1 MRDQWRPPQSCSE
14 RTGVAANPGRARSPF
29 VHCNSL
35 EPLFCCGDATNGLE
49 RDVELADRRWS
60 QCLLLRDDARWRRSR
75 GWIAMAASVLKRRAL
90 ILACSALLRAPYF
103 KGWGEQIAELL
114 VDEQPLRQLVQECAK
129 DAKVRAI
136 MTDPRVPRQVKT
148 MLTCLRIVQARVP
161 GTDGYTRVCCNPRP
175 PTPPADQVESQT
187 SALHT
192 GRRFPTIPLH
202 TANVLEEF
210 FPALRALQSKGRL
223 LRG

>member
-1 MRDQWRPPQSCSE
+1 MYVGDGGLRDLWRPPQSCSE
-14 RTGVAANPGRARSPF
+14 RTGVAVDSGRTRAPF

-161 GTDGYTRVCCNPRP
+161 GTDGYTRVRC
-175 PTPPADQVESQT
+175 TPPPPGSSAIADSPASRGAPVPSHFIT
-187 SALHT
+187 YCKYSR
-192 GRRFPTIPLH
+192 GMFPC
-202 TANVLEEF
+202 A
-210 FPALRALQSKGRL
+210 ACAAK
-223 LRG
+223 